1 MILCWGFSDLDSASS
16 LSVTPRR
23 GGAVTFLLGEIRRRN
38 KVCSST
44 FSVPLGVVP
53 GTLNKRLRL
62 RWLSAVTVELVIS
75 PLSSG
80 VSIRMP
86 VCSQISATFYS
97 FSFVNCQGEIWFY
110 FLVQNSGWGGVWYWL
125 DSFEN
130 LIVLTC
136 TGRKVAEGLRL
147 STRIPRIA
155 FSKCISPSPSF
166 LSPTDLT
173 PRQPL

>member
-1 MILCWGFSDLDSASS
+1 MILCWGFSGLDSASS
-16 LSVTPRR
+16 LSVTPHR
-23 GGAVTFLLGEIRRRN
+23 GGAVTFLLGEIGRRN

-53 GTLNKRLRL
+53 GTLNKRPRL
-62 RWLSAVTVELVIS
+62 RSLSAVTVELVS
-75 PLSSG
+75 PLSFG

-86 VCSQISATFYS
+86 VCSQISAPCYG

-110 FLVQNSGWGGVWYWL
+110 FLVQNSGWGGGWYWL

-173 PRQPL
+173 PPQPL